1 MISYGDGFD
10 STMNIKIS
18 QLLRKSKKDELLRM
32 LVLKAF
38 HILLDAYIII
48 NKIHFSYD
56 FPEPQHMLGLKG
68 YGRKEVGCIPYSD
81 KN

>member
-1 MISYGDGFD
+1 
-10 STMNIKIS
+10 
-18 QLLRKSKKDELLRM
+18 M

-56 FPEPQHMLGLKG
+56 FPDPQHMLGLKG
-68 YGRKEVGCIPYSD
+68 YD
-81 KN
+81 KKGLDAYLILIKTNILCG